1 MNFRKF
7 AFGSLILIFIGALSY
22 FSMVFLISL
31 KKKPEMPRVQKA
43 TPLVGIQKIT
53 YTTIPVN
60 LVKQGR
66 LISNH
71 KVDISSEVQG
81 KILKGDIPLKTGQAF
96 KKGDLLFRVYDEE
109 AKLALRA
116 AKSRFLTSVAN
127 VLPDIK

>member
-1 MNFRKF
+1 
-7 AFGSLILIFIGALSY
+7 
-22 FSMVFLISL
+22 
-31 KKKPEMPRVQKA
+31 MPRVQKA